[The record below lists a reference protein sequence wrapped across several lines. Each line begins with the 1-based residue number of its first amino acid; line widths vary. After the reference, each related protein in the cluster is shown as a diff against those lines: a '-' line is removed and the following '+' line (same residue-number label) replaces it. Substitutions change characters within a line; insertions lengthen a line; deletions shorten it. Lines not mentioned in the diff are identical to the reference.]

1 MKHKVNQ
8 LNRHRGFTLIEL
20 LIATVVIGILTA
32 IAIPMY
38 TSYMDSVRN
47 GNAVADLR
55 GCQVKILG
63 FTEENNTLPA
73 SLNIVG
79 CESQDPWGN
88 PYQFADVGITPVGQL
103 RKDKNLVPV
112 NSDYD
117 LYSMGKDGASQA
129 PFTAA
134 VSKDDIVRCN
144 DGLYIGLAENY

>member
-1 MKHKVNQ
+1 MGCN
-8 LNRHRGFTLIEL
+8 GFTLVEL
-20 LIATVVIGILTA
+20 IITAVLIAILAA

-38 TSYMDSVRN
+38 TGYIDNVKNRN
-47 GNAVADLR
+47 AAADIG
-55 GCQVKILG
+55 GCQVRILA
-63 FTEENNTLPA
+63 FTVENNTLPA

-88 PYQFADVGITPVGQL
+88 PYEFADVNTIPPGQR

-117 LYSMGKDGASQA
+117 LYSKGKDGQSQA
-129 PFTAA
+129 PFTAP